1 MGSRGRFG
9 GQERGPPIPTIGG
22 HWDGVQSGHL
32 GSPLPNH
39 WESLGWVLGWPFGV
53 RKGVPHP
60 SIGGQWD
67 GVWGGVLGAG
77 RGVRIGVGNWGQQ
90 GGSPTIGS
98 HRNGDWGGEHSGS
111 HPQPLGGIGV
121 GSREGIWGQELGIP
135 PADPFPNTGVGI
147 GCQQG
152 GPHPSIGGQWDGVW
166 GGVLGSGRGIPIG
179 VGNWGQQGGVRN
191 HWKPL
196 GWRLGGGFGVPSP
209 TIGGHWDGVRSGHS
223 GSPLPNHWESL
234 GWGLGWTFG
243 VRKGDPTPNHWGSV
257 GWGPGGGI

>member
-1 MGSRGRFG
+1 MGSG
-9 GQERGPPIPTIGG
+9 
-22 HWDGVQSGHL
+22 
-32 GSPLPNH
+32 
-39 WESLGWVLGWPFGV
+39 
-53 RKGVPHP
+53 K
-60 SIGGQWD
+60 
-67 GVWGGVLGAG
+67 
-77 RGVRIGVGNWGQQ
+77 
-90 GGSPTIGS
+90 GSPTPPLGVSGMGAGGEFWGQEEGSALGWAIGVS
-98 HRNGDWGGEHSGS
+98 KGGPQPLEAIGMETGGGEHSGS
-111 HPQPLGGIGV
+111 HPQPLGGIGM

-223 GSPLPNHWESL
+223 GSPLPNHWQSL
-234 GWGLGWTFG
+234 GRMLGWPFG
-243 VRKGDPTPNHWGSV
+243 VRKEDPTPTIGGHWDEV
-257 GWGPGGGI
+257 